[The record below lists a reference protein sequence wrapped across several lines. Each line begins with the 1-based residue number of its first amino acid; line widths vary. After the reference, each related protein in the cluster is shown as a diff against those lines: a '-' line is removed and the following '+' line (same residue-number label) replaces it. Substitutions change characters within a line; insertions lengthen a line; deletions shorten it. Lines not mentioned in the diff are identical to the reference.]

1 MMTQRKSE
9 LRRIMLAI
17 TESSSLNEL
26 WSAVEEHL
34 AIEPAEL
41 ITLFFSD
48 DRWHRAAS
56 LPFTRE
62 IARLGGSSSDFTPQR
77 ADQVGKDAAQQAHAR
92 LQQLAAEAKVRLAF
106 EMFEEHELARLKD
119 LLTSDSDVLIAPAFF
134 KERPLYTQLVRLNC
148 RILLIDSDEEA
159 AEQEGR

>member
-1 MMTQRKSE
+1 MTQRKNE

-34 AIEPAEL
+34 AIGPAEL

-62 IARLGGSSSDFTPQR
+62 FARLGGSSSDFTPQR
-77 ADQVGKDAAQQAHAR
+77 ADQVRKDAAQQAHSR
-92 LQQLAAEAKVRLAF
+92 LQQLAAKKKVTLAF
-106 EMFEEHELARLKD
+106 ERLEEHELSRLRE
-119 LLTSDSDVLIAPAFF
+119 LLTSESDVLIAPAFF
-134 KERPLYTQLVRLNC
+134 KGQPLYSELVRLNC
-148 RILLIDSDEEA
+148 RIFLIDSEDIETSPEA
-159 AEQEGR
+159 P

>member
-1 MMTQRKSE
+1 MTQRKSE

-34 AIEPAEL
+34 AIGPAEL
-41 ITLFFSD
+41 ITLVFSD

-62 IARLGGSSSDFTPQR
+62 FARLGGSSSDFTPQR

-92 LQQLAAEAKVRLAF
+92 LQQLAAEKKVRLAF
-106 EMFEEHELARLKD
+106 ERLEEHELARLRE
-119 LLTSDSDVLIAPAFF
+119 LLTSESDVLIAPAFF
-134 KERPLYTQLVRLNC
+134 KGQPLYAELVSLNC
-148 RILLIDSDEEA
+148 RIFLIDSEDEKT
-159 AEQEGR
+159 EQEGI